1 MVAAHPVQGAFH
13 LAVGFGHAALGMR
26 VVFGIYLD
34 DISVFVFLASGTFHD
49 VRVLQAH
56 FLSRRHAE
64 VFLRRVLHKVFAL
77 YPEFTAELDGMD
89 GRIRVF
95 GIVDGLH
102 FLYLPF
108 GIVGQDE
115 LHRIQ
120 HRRHTGGTGVE
131 VFAYRAF
138 QQGEIVQR
146 VIGGISDF
154 VHKLMDGFGRI
165 SSPAESA
172 QGRHTGVVPSVYQ
185 PFFHQNQEVALAQ
198 QDVTQVQLVELVLAR
213 AVVVQVLA
221 FFHPV
226 YKQVVQGAVGHKL
239 QRAERV
245 GHPFEIIALP
255 VGEVIHRVCLPRVTR
270 AVVRSLHHTVDN
282 RVAEVHVRA
291 CHVNLGTEHHLAF
304 LYLAG
309 VHLLEQVEAFF
320 HGAVAVR
327 AFRSR
332 LGRRTFLSRYLFR
345 GLFVHIR
352 LSFLDE
358 ADGEVPQLLEV
369 IGRIIFISP
378 LESQPLDVFLDRFYV
393 FHVFLRGVGIIEA
406 QVAYASVFL
415 GDAEV
420 HADGF
425 GMSDV

>member
-1 MVAAHPVQGAFH
+1 
-13 LAVGFGHAALGMR
+13 MR

-120 HRRHTGGTGVE
+120 P
-131 VFAYRAF
+131 
-138 QQGEIVQR
+138 
-146 VIGGISDF
+146 
-154 VHKLMDGFGRI
+154 
-165 SSPAESA
+165 SPAESA

-332 LGRRTFLSRYLFR
+332 LGRRTLLRRYLFR

-352 LSFLDE
+352 FPFLDE